1 MMIIDILTSP
11 KAPSMFISQTT
22 LDYLDKL
29 GSGRDAK
36 VMKWAESLLKE
47 MLPSEVRIVI
57 QLMYVLMIIELY
69 YIIIIEPS

>member
-11 KAPSMFISQTT
+11 KAPSMFISQNHTQVPRQV
-22 LDYLDKL
+22 
-29 GSGRDAK
+29 GSGHDAK

-57 QLMYVLMIIELY
+57 QLMIIEL